1 MTSSERLPGAL
12 RVVGLMSGTSV
23 DAIDA
28 AVCEFAPD
36 PSGAE
41 GALVFRLLHCAETPY
56 PADLRA
62 RVMALFDPATSRI
75 DALTEMTF
83 ELGEHFA
90 AAALAAVQDAGLQPQ
105 DIDLIASHGQTI
117 YHQVAPG
124 RRRAT
129 LQIAQPA
136 VIAARTGVT
145 TTGDLRA
152 ADMAAGGQGAPL
164 VSFFDALFFQHP
176 TRRRALQNIGGIANV
191 TFITPSG
198 QPPVA
203 FDTGPGNSLINAAMR
218 HYSGGAQ
225 TFDQDGAM
233 ARSGQVDEPLLAA
246 LLADPYYALAPPKS
260 TGRELFGDQYA
271 ARVMEQ
277 GAARGLAPAD
287 VVATL
292 TALTARSIAEAYAR
306 FGPPG
311 GVDEV
316 VAHGGGARNRALMD
330 MLAAAL
336 PPGAPVVQH
345 DDFGVPAKAK
355 EAVAFAL
362 LGYEGLHGRPGA
374 LPSCTGASRPA
385 VLGTIAPGDNYRPLL
400 RRVVAG
406 LEEAPWQQSRTLR
419 LIP

>member
-1 MTSSERLPGAL
+1 MTSSEPLPGAL

-36 PSGAE
+36 PSGEA
-41 GALVFRLLHCAETPY
+41 GALVFRLLHFAETPY
-56 PADLRA
+56 PPDLRA

-90 AAALAAVQDAGLQPQ
+90 AAALAAIQAAGLTPS
-105 DIDLIASHGQTI
+105 DVDLIASHGQTI

-124 RRRAT
+124 RRRST

-145 TTGDLRA
+145 TSGDLRA
-152 ADMAAGGQGAPL
+152 ADMATGGQGAPL

-191 TFITPSG
+191 TFITPTA
-198 QPPVA
+198 PPVA
-203 FDTGPGNSLINAAMR
+203 FDTGPGNSLINAAVR

-225 TFDQDGAM
+225 TFDQDGAL
-233 ARSGQVDEPLLAA
+233 ARSGPVDEPLLAA
-246 LLADPYYALAPPKS
+246 LLADPYYALSPPKS

-271 ARVMEQ
+271 VRVLEQ
-277 GAARGLAPAD
+277 GAARGLAPAS

-292 TALTARSIAEAYAR
+292 TALTARSIAAAYDR

-311 GVDEV
+311 GVAEV
-316 VAHGGGARNRALMD
+316 VAHGGGARNGALMA

-336 PPGAPVVQH
+336 PPGVPVVQH

-374 LPSCTGASRPA
+374 LPSCTGAGRPA
-385 VLGTIAPGDNYRPLL
+385 VLGSIAPGDNYRSLL
-400 RRVVAG
+400 RQVAAG

>member
-1 MTSSERLPGAL
+1 MTPSAPLPGAL

-28 AVCEFAPD
+28 AICEFAPD
-36 PSGAE
+36 PAGGE
-41 GALVFRLLHCAETPY
+41 GALAFRLLHFQETPY
-56 PADLRA
+56 PEDLRA
-62 RVMALFDPATSRI
+62 RVMALFNPETSRI
-75 DALTEMTF
+75 DALTEMSF

-90 AAALAAVQDAGLQPQ
+90 AAALATIAAAGLQPG

-117 YHQVAPG
+117 YHQVEVG
-124 RRRAT
+124 RRLST

-145 TTGDLRA
+145 TSGDLRV
-152 ADMAAGGQGAPL
+152 ADVAAGGQGAPL
-164 VSFFDALFFQHP
+164 VSFYDAIFFQHP

-191 TFITPSG
+191 TFVTPDA
-198 QPPVA
+198 PPYA
-203 FDTGPGNSLINAAMR
+203 FDTGPGNSLINYAAR
-218 HYSGGAQ
+218 HYSNGAQ
-225 TFDQDGAM
+225 GYDVDGAL
-233 ARSGQVDEPLLAA
+233 ARRGRVHEGLLAE
-246 LLADPYYALAPPKS
+246 LLADPYYTLAPPKS

-271 ARVMEQ
+271 ARAVAR
-277 GAARGLAPAD
+277 GAALGLAPAD
-287 VVATL
+287 VTATL
-292 TALTARSIAEAYAR
+292 TALTARSIAGAYAR

-316 VAHGGGARNRALMD
+316 VAHGGGARNPTLLA

-336 PPGAPVVQH
+336 PPGVVVRDH
-345 DDFGVPAKAK
+345 DAFGVPAKAK

-362 LGYEGLHGRPGA
+362 IAYEGLHGRPGA
-374 LPSCTGASRPA
+374 LPSCTGAGRPA
-385 VLGTIAPGDNYRPLL
+385 VLGTIAPGDNYRRLL

-406 LEEAPWQQSRTLR
+406 LEEAPWTQSRTLR

>member
-1 MTSSERLPGAL
+1 MQPGTPLPGAL

-36 PSGAE
+36 PAGVE
-41 GALVFRLLHCAETPY
+41 GGLVFRLLHFQETPY
-56 PADLRA
+56 PEDVRE
-62 RVMALFDPATSRI
+62 RVMALFAPETSRI

-83 ELGEHFA
+83 ELGEQFA
-90 AAALAAVQDAGLQPQ
+90 AAALVAIRAAGLRAS

-124 RRRAT
+124 RRQAT

-145 TTGDLRA
+145 TSGDLRA

-176 TRRRALQNIGGIANV
+176 TRRRALQNIGGIGNV
-191 TFITPSG
+191 TFVTPDA
-198 QPPVA
+198 PPYA
-203 FDTGPGNSLINAAMR
+203 FDTGPGNSLINAAVR
-218 HYSGGAQ
+218 YYSGGAHG
-225 TFDQDGAM
+225 FDEDGQM
-233 ARSGQVDEPLLAA
+233 AHSAPVDEGLLAE
-246 LLADPYYALAPPKS
+246 LLADPYYALPPPKS

-271 ARVMEQ
+271 ARVIEE
-277 GAARGLAPAD
+277 AAGRGLAPAS

-292 TALTARSIAEAYAR
+292 TALTARTIAAAYSR
-306 FGPPG
+306 FGPAG

-316 VAHGGGARNRALMD
+316 VVHGGGARNPTLLA

-336 PPGAPVVQH
+336 PPGVAVRQH
-345 DDFGVPAKAK
+345 DAFGVPAKAK

-362 LGYEGLHGRPGA
+362 MGYEGLHGRPGA
-374 LPSCTGASRPA
+374 LPSCTGARYPA
-385 VLGTIAPGDNYRPLL
+385 VLGAIAPGANYRTLL
-400 RRVVAG
+400 RRVAAS
-406 LEEAPWQQSRTLR
+406 LEETPWQQSRTLR
-419 LIP
+419 LNP